1 MKTAQPGA
9 IAANLFCFSAMI
21 MWAVGFPAA
30 EVLLDSWGTVS
41 LALARQFLGVT
52 ALMIFWGLLD
62 GWQTILRAPWRRGI
76 GVGSIGFG
84 LGAIL
89 LLIGQKMSDPVT
101 PAIAAAM
108 MPIAGAAIEVI
119 FDGRRLR
126 PLLLIGIIL
135 ALFGGYL
142 AAGVNLSDST
152 FGLGATLCLS
162 AVILFAWATRAT
174 TSDFGDLSP
183 VGQTTVTLVGGMM
196 FMTLAYFSSLV
207 LGSYEATLGDLNTKN
222 FILLLIFS
230 LVSLAVAQFFWIWGA
245 GGLGILLASF
255 HLNAVPFYVMVTVVI
270 FLHGE
275 WVWMQAVG
283 AFFVGAGVIVAQL
296 GHRKIA

>member
-1 MKTAQPGA
+1 MKSAQPGA

-30 EVLLDSWGTVS
+30 EILLDSWGTVS
-41 LALARQFLGVT
+41 LALVRQFLGVT

-62 GWQTILRAPWRRGI
+62 GWLSILNAPWRRGI

-108 MPIAGAAIEVI
+108 MPIAGAAIEIVL
-119 FDGRRLR
+119 DGRRLR
-126 PLLLIGIIL
+126 PLLLFGIVL

-142 AAGVNLSDST
+142 AAGVRLSDSA
-152 FGLGATLCLS
+152 FSVGAILCLT

-174 TSDFGDLSP
+174 TRDFGDLSP
-183 VGQTTVTLVGGMM
+183 VGQTTITLVGGMM
-196 FMTLAYFSSLV
+196 FMALAYILSLV
-207 LGSYEATLGDLNTKN
+207 LDYHEATLGEMNTKH
-222 FILLLIFS
+222 FTLLLIFS

-255 HLNAVPFYVMVTVVI
+255 HLNAVPFYVMVTVVL

-275 WVWMQAVG
+275 WNWLQALG
-283 AFFVGAGVIVAQL
+283 ATFVGAGVIVAQL
-296 GHRKIA
+296 GYRRTT